1 MNKLGNLVADQWVEG
16 DGDGKLLASAVSG
29 EPIAAI
35 SSNGLDFKAI
45 LDHAKSVGGPNLR
58 KLTFHERGDM
68 LKALAKHLNEVKQ
81 EFYELST
88 QTGATRKDSWPD
100 IDGGISTMFVFSSKG
115 RREMPNDRLS

>member
-1 MNKLGNLVADQWVEG
+1 MNKLQNLVADQWVDG

-29 EPIAAI
+29 KPIAAI
-35 SSNGLDFKAI
+35 TSSGLDFEAI
-45 LDHAKSVGGPNLR
+45 LRHAKTVGGPNLR

-68 LKALAKHLNEVKQ
+68 LKALAIHLNEIKR

-100 IDGGISTMFVFSSKG
+100 IDGGISTMFVF
-115 RREMPNDRLS
+115 